1 MSLEQKVNLLLN
13 DFLQTRTDLFL
24 ISCKISPSNQIEI
37 IIDGDAG
44 VSIQDCLD
52 CSRAV
57 ENNLDR
63 EEEDFELSVL
73 SAGVSNPLQVTRQYV
88 KNIGRDLK
96 VVDADGKEVEGEL
109 IAATDDGITLRWEE
123 RRPKEI
129 GKGKETVEVEREILY
144 SEIKKALVIIK
155 F

>member
-24 ISCKISPSNQIEI
+24 ISCKISPLNQIEI
-37 IIDGDAG
+37 IIDGDEG

-73 SAGVSNPLQVTRQYV
+73 SAGISNPLQTTRQYI
-88 KNIGRDLK
+88 KNIGRAK
-96 VVDADGKEVEGEL
+96 GSGC
-109 IAATDDGITLRWEE
+109 
-123 RRPKEI
+123 RRKRSRRRI
-129 GKGKETVEVEREILY
+129 DKSY
-144 SEIKKALVIIK
+144 
-155 F
+155 